1 MTALAQDRDTFNK
14 YKQRKIS
21 IGVAASTEIFA
32 GALVGIQAGYLVPAA
47 NTAGI
52 RPIGRAEAYVDNSS
66 GSDGDLDAEVGVG
79 VFNFANDTSDPV
91 VVANIG
97 YPCYVLDDQTVANV
111 AGTAGVIAGIVEE
124 VNSFGVMV
132 RCLDIG
138 EVIQNGAIDLVASG
152 AISLLTRSSN
162 ISVADTKAYTL
173 ADGLFEGQR
182 KSLYCSAVS
191 GTPNGTI
198 TPATLA
204 GGTTLDMDAVSES
217 YELEWHEADG
227 WNVLNITGG
236 AIS

>member
-1 MTALAQDRDTFNK
+1 MTALTEDRDTFNK
-14 YKQRKIS
+14 FKQRKIS
-21 IGVAASTEIFA
+21 IGVAASTTIYA

-66 GSDGDLDAEVGVG
+66 GSAGDLDAEVGVG
-79 VFNFANDTSDPV
+79 VFNFVNDSSNPV

-138 EVIQNGAIDLVASG
+138 EAIQNGGIDLVTVG
-152 AISLLTRSSN
+152 AISLFTRSTN
-162 ISVADTKAYTL
+162 LSVTGTKAYTL

-182 KSLYCSAVS
+182 KSLYCTVAAT
-191 GTPNGTI
+191 TPDGTI
-198 TPATLA
+198 TPVTLA
-204 GGTTLDMDAVSES
+204 GGATLDVDAVSES

-236 AIS
+236 AIT